1 MANEQL
7 DELEYPA
14 QAAEVVSLT
23 GGTTPLVESEPV
35 NLLSNLD
42 ASSDEDRAKFAS
54 SFDVKRATK
63 AGMTDHQMV
72 LAISE
77 AFPNFDLEA
86 AKKAGV
92 TDRQIISRFAGTS
105 EKGPTETIGT
115 VLSKSAVKAIPAVA
129 AAGPAAAIGFSVAG
143 PPGAMVFGAGSLLAS
158 MPVGEWL
165 SGLFYPDETYPPSVS
180 PYATGAETAG
190 YGMLFANLPY
200 FYESVAA
207 NSGAAISSKINKL
220 IGRQDKTPLDQIIL
234 NAIEKPKRYLFGEA
248 GSATTAGMGGYY
260 AEQLKPGSESFRIAL
275 ETAGGFLSPT
285 TWAMKGVDSI
295 ASIVSKPAR
304 ERRAGR
310 ALHSWLLENKPKDIK
325 IDGKE
330 ITGEQYVR
338 GLLEKLSNPDNVTQL
353 ALKMGIPEDQIPKLL
368 TAAHLDDP
376 LIRGLQSRMAQDKKE
391 GARIRQLLQQDYGG
405 MTNLLGLM
413 MGSGDPQLVARAII
427 MRKNFM
433 EGVIAR
439 RLDEANAEANEVAR
453 TILRIDDPRASM
465 KANQAVENS
474 LDRAN
479 KDLRKHENKLYE
491 AIDGSEAVQLQSF
504 IKQYEQTL
512 KEMDSFTVSMPKAFK
527 NLYHKARG
535 ESLQQVEQRDRT
547 MSRLDQRI
555 QNAQEWLSKERASR
569 PKIIEEALSLG
580 RVAEDSVGEDRLS
593 QIQSAIKIIEGGY
606 IPGLKKNKYKT
617 ILEKEA
623 QILDATLEKQ
633 RLSQTPLETG
643 IEPEMLTVEDLR
655 SARTTA
661 LNMARGLVSDG
672 TKFNEARMISD
683 IADSL
688 VDDLGIAAGGRD
700 ADLSTLTPNQV
711 AMRTAADFSKSYH
724 DVVDRAIPSV
734 ILKRNRQGARAI
746 MPEVNSAAIFRGGS
760 DATALKYDQLERA
773 LDFTAKTLGET
784 SVGSAQQIAAA
795 QGKMIE
801 NPLYEAF
808 TPDVLEAFD
817 RAGRV
822 GTTRAAYD
830 AILRAMAQKD
840 IMGADN
846 KVDPKKL
853 SDFMQKNRNI
863 FFSESGEARF
873 PDLVADLSNA
883 ETANNALRVIQD
895 RKSYFETKLRNSDL
909 TQTALRYPGNPQKL
923 ISTTIGEPGNPAN
936 SSEPENLL
944 RRMARRVKVF
954 DEQRAAA
961 GQETGAVQ
969 GLKDMIFDAAFKHA
983 EGQINK
989 QTGKPTDFSF
999 GHFSDYLRRPIV
1011 RGGRSPVEILRQ
1023 EGILSEAEVGRFLEF
1038 VKEGVKSQ
1046 ASKALADTPVPT
1058 EPGNLVTRQ
1067 FDKFV
1072 RLMGLRA
1079 GRQVTRAMPG
1089 QGQGLAEP
1097 GMISEEFE
1105 ILARVP
1111 RVFHRDL
1118 ILKAIEDKDFFQQ
1131 LLQKGV
1137 DAEPLGAKRRFNAW
1151 LLANGFVSEDDV
1163 REDEAR
1169 RQGQRTETRK
1179 FESEGTRPAIRRST
1193 ETPTVS
1199 PPPVRVQP
1207 QAKPPIQTQ
1216 QRVSPAPPPV
1226 AQAPAPASNPMD
1238 RARLAAA
1245 FPNDPILKLMG

>member
-23 GGTTPLVESEPV
+23 GETTPPVESEPV

-129 AAGPAAAIGFSVAG
+129 AAGPAAAIGFTIAG

-310 ALHSWLLENKPKDIK
+310 ALYDWLVVNKPEDMQ
-325 IDGKE
+325 
-330 ITGEQYVR
+330 GEEYVR
-338 GLLEKLSNPDNVTQL
+338 GLLEKLSNKDNVTEL

-405 MTNLLGLM
+405 MTNLLSLM

-465 KANQAVENS
+465 KANKAVENS
-474 LDRAN
+474 LDQAN
-479 KDLRKHENKLYE
+479 KELRAHENKLYE
-491 AIDGSEAVQLQSF
+491 AIDGSEAVRLQSF
-504 IKQYEQTL
+504 VKQFEETL
-512 KEMDSFTVSMPKAFK
+512 KEMEAYGYSMPKVFK

-535 ESLQQVEQRDRT
+535 ESLEEVEQIDGAV
-547 MSRLDQRI
+547 SRLNRRI
-555 QNAQEWLSKERASR
+555 QDAQEWLSKERAAR
-569 PKIIEEALSLG
+569 PESINEALFFG
-580 RVAEDSVGEDRLS
+580 KVAEDSVGEDRLV
-593 QIQSAIKIIEGGY
+593 QLQRGIKLIEVVER
-606 IPGLKKNKYKT
+606 PSFLNNRYKA

-633 RLSQTPLETG
+633 RLSQTPLGTG

-895 RKSYFETKLRNSDL
+895 RKSFFETKLRNSDL

-923 ISTTIGEPGNPAN
+923 ISTTIGEPGKPAD

-1011 RGGRSPVEILRQ
+1011 RGGRSPIEILRQ
-1023 EGILSEAEVGRFLEF
+1023 EGIFSEAEVGRFLEF

-1067 FDKFV
+1067 FDKLV

-1079 GRQVTRAMPG
+1079 GRQITRAMPG

-1137 DAEPLGAKRRFNAW
+1137 DAAPLGAKRRFNAW

-1179 FESEGTRPAIRRST
+1179 FESEGTRPAIRRSP

-1199 PPPVRVQP
+1199 PPPVRVQS

-1226 AQAPAPASNPMD
+1226 AQAPAPASSPMD